1 MLARGQGDTRLREGT
16 GWQVD
21 TLTRNANERLGGPG
35 LEVQKCK
42 CGITPL
48 GEVGDGNH
56 VSRDWLALAG
66 WGTASRVGRSMFKS
80 ITQYFAGV
88 GRAVQ
93 VRSGQGGV
101 YADAGLASEQ
111 VKRLMQVLPA
121 ARANIVAATEA
132 ILEESA
138 LAEMKATPIAEL
150 KEYGASVGPL
160 QSAGL
165 RTVAD
170 LTRHSVHTLLRY
182 RGIGDV
188 TAKAA
193 MMAYAKF
200 QESARAH
207 VRLLPDP
214 DHPRPSDTRLL
225 VALVKY
231 QTLVRDVL
239 TRTDAAQV
247 RYLGTGDR
255 LRALRGKTHLRD
267 HLFSLSAQ
275 DELAL
280 QANQISADF
289 RWVNAEARN
298 LSDYADR
305 LTFDA
310 REVWKQYAGNS
321 ATFIALLESVLPARV
336 VAKGALAGP
345 DMRGGL
351 PAEIAD
357 KVESTAVDLR
367 LLTANL
373 RRYQQFGTQYIVCQK
388 RVLLGD
394 DMGLGK
400 TIQVLAA
407 MCHLAAQGKKHFF
420 VVAPNSVLINWERE
434 VKKHTKLNPIV
445 VHGFDRDD
453 ELGQWQREGGV
464 AITTYTTL
472 GRLVD
477 KVTTVDLLAVDEAH
491 AVKNPEA
498 QRTQSVVQLCQLTEH
513 VVFMSGTALENR
525 LSELQFL
532 VTTVQPKVDAKVTSL
547 LKQVRPAPAEVRTQL
562 APVYLRRTQAD
573 VLTELPD
580 LTETDEIIPLEPADL
595 EAYRVCPDNLMHK
608 RLAATIGAGGQ
619 QSAKFD
625 RLRELL
631 EGYKEDGRKVAV
643 FSFFRQVLDDVS
655 TVIGG
660 CPQIHGSI
668 SAEERQ
674 LVLDRFAAKEGFG
687 VLALQ
692 IEAGGVGINLQCAQ
706 VVILMEPQF
715 KPSTE
720 RQAIARVRRMGQTRK
735 VNAHR
740 LIAQGTVDEALVLLI
755 ERKKQVFEDYA
766 QHSAVKDASGM
777 AIDAGSAAMEELRRA
792 VGAANS
798 N

>member
-1 MLARGQGDTRLREGT
+1 
-16 GWQVD
+16 
-21 TLTRNANERLGGPG
+21 
-35 LEVQKCK
+35 
-42 CGITPL
+42 
-48 GEVGDGNH
+48 
-56 VSRDWLALAG
+56 
-66 WGTASRVGRSMFKS
+66 MFKRIS
-80 ITQYFAGV
+80 QYFSGV
-88 GRAVQ
+88 ARAMQ
-93 VRSGQGGV
+93 VRSGRGGV
-101 YADAGLASEQ
+101 HADAGFASEQ
-111 VKRLMQVLPA
+111 VKRLTQVLPK
-121 ARANIVAATEA
+121 ARAEIIAATEA
-132 ILEESA
+132 IIQEA
-138 LAEMKATPIAEL
+138 AMAEMKATPIAEL
-150 KEYGASVGPL
+150 KDYGASVGPL
-160 QSAGL
+160 QSVGF
-165 RTVAD
+165 RMVAD
-170 LTRHSVHTLLRY
+170 LSPHSVRTLLNY
-182 RGIGDV
+182 RGIGEV
-188 TAKAA
+188 TASAA
-193 MMAYAKF
+193 IAAYEKF
-200 QESARAH
+200 YESARAH

-214 DHPRPSDTRLL
+214 DNRRPSDGRLL
-225 VALVKY
+225 VALAKY
-231 QTLVRDVL
+231 ETLVREVS
-239 TRTDAAQV
+239 TRTEEAQI
-247 RYLGTGDR
+247 RYVETGEKLQA
-255 LRALRGKTHLRD
+255 LRAKTRVRD
-267 HLFSLSAQ
+267 HLFSLGSQA
-275 DELAL
+275 DLARSTSQL
-280 QANQISADF
+280 AAEF

-298 LSDYADR
+298 LSDYAER
-305 LTFDA
+305 LTIDFA
-310 REVWKQYAGNS
+310 ETWKRYAGNA

-357 KVESTAVDLR
+357 AVEATQVDLR

-407 MCHLAAQGKKHFF
+407 MCHLATQGKKHFF

-453 ELGQWQREGGV
+453 ELEQWQREGGV

-477 KVTTVDLLAVDEAH
+477 KIAAIDLLAVDEAH
-491 AVKNPEA
+491 SVKNPET
-498 QRTQSVVQLCQLTEH
+498 QRTQSVVRLCGQTEH

-532 VTTVQPKVDAKVTSL
+532 VTTVQPKVSAEVASL
-547 LKQVRPAPAEVRTQL
+547 LKQVRPVPAEVRTQL
-562 APVYLRRTQAD
+562 APVYLRRIQAD

-580 LTETDEIIPLEPADL
+580 LTETDEIIPLEPADV
-595 EAYRVCPDNLMHK
+595 EAYRMSQDNLMHK

-631 EGYKEDGRKVAV
+631 EGYKEDGRKIAV

-655 TVIGG
+655 TVVGG

-740 LIAQGTVDEALVLLI
+740 LIAKGTIDEALVLLI

-777 AIDAGSAAMEELRRA
+777 AIDAGSAAMEELRGIIA
-792 VGAANS
+792 KA
-798 N
+798 

>member
-1 MLARGQGDTRLREGT
+1 
-16 GWQVD
+16 
-21 TLTRNANERLGGPG
+21 
-35 LEVQKCK
+35 
-42 CGITPL
+42 
-48 GEVGDGNH
+48 
-56 VSRDWLALAG
+56 
-66 WGTASRVGRSMFKS
+66 MFKS
-80 ITQYFAGV
+80 ISQYFAGV
-88 GRAVQ
+88 GRAMQ
-93 VRSGQGGV
+93 VRSGRGGV
-101 YADAGLASEQ
+101 HADAGLASEQ
-111 VKRLMQVLPA
+111 LKRLTQVLPK
-121 ARANIVAATEA
+121 ARAEIIAAAEA
-132 ILEESA
+132 IIQEAA
-138 LAEMKATPIAEL
+138 LAEMRATPITEL
-150 KEYGASVGPL
+150 KDFGASVGPL
-160 QSAGL
+160 QSAGF

-170 LTRHSVHTLLRY
+170 LSGHSYRSLQNY
-182 RGIGDV
+182 RGVGEV
-188 TAKAA
+188 TALGAIEA
-193 MMAYAKF
+193 FAKF
-200 QESARAH
+200 QESARAN

-214 DHPRPSDTRLL
+214 DNRRPSDGRLL
-225 VALVKY
+225 VALAKY
-231 QTLVRDVL
+231 ETLVREVSA
-239 TRTDAAQV
+239 RTEEAQA
-247 RYLGTGDR
+247 RYVDTGER
-255 LRALRGKTHLRD
+255 LQALRAQTRLRD
-267 HLFSLSAQ
+267 HLFSLGAQ
-275 DELAL
+275 EELARQTAQL
-280 QANQISADF
+280 AGEF

-298 LSDYADR
+298 LSDYSER
-305 LTFDA
+305 LTLDFA
-310 REVWKQYAGNS
+310 EVWKRYAGNS
-321 ATFIALLESVLPARV
+321 ATFIALLESVLPAKV

-357 KVESTAVDLR
+357 AVEATQVDLR

-373 RRYQQFGTQYIVCQK
+373 RRYQQFGVQYIICQK

-407 MCHLAAQGKKHFF
+407 MCHLATQGKKHFF

-464 AITTYTTL
+464 AITTYKTL

-477 KVTTVDLLAVDEAH
+477 QIKAIDLVAVDEAH

-498 QRTQSVVQLCQLTEH
+498 QRTQSVVRLCGLTEN

-532 VTTVQPKVDAKVTSL
+532 VKTVQPKVDAELTAL
-547 LKQVRPAPAEVRTQL
+547 LRQVRPAPAEVRTKL

-580 LTETDEIIPLEPADL
+580 LTETDEVIPLEPEDVA
-595 EAYRVCPDNLMHK
+595 AYRASPDNLMHK
-608 RLAATIGAGGQ
+608 RLAATIGAGGR

-631 EGYKEDGRKVAV
+631 EGYEEDGRKVAV

-655 TVIGG
+655 ATVGG

-720 RQAIARVRRMGQTRK
+720 KQAIARVRRMGQTRK

-740 LIAQGTVDEALVLLI
+740 LIAKGTVDEALVLLI
-755 ERKKQVFEDYA
+755 EQKKQVFEDYA

-777 AIDAGSAAMEELRRA
+777 AIDAGSAAMEELRGIIA
-792 VGAANS
+792 KA
-798 N
+798 

>member
-1 MLARGQGDTRLREGT
+1 M
-16 GWQVD
+16 
-21 TLTRNANERLGGPG
+21 
-35 LEVQKCK
+35 
-42 CGITPL
+42 
-48 GEVGDGNH
+48 
-56 VSRDWLALAG
+56 
-66 WGTASRVGRSMFKS
+66 
-80 ITQYFAGV
+80 
-88 GRAVQ
+88 Q
-93 VRSGQGGV
+93 VRSGRGGV
-101 YADAGLASEQ
+101 HADAGFASEQ
-111 VKRLMQVLPA
+111 VKRLTQVLPK
-121 ARANIVAATEA
+121 ARAEIIAATEA
-132 ILEESA
+132 IIQEAA
-138 LAEMKATPIAEL
+138 LREMQETPIAEL
-150 KEYGASVGPL
+150 KDYGASVGPL
-160 QSAGL
+160 QSVGF
-165 RTVAD
+165 RMVAD
-170 LTRHSVHTLLRY
+170 LSPHSVRTLLNY

-188 TAKAA
+188 TASAA
-193 MMAYAKF
+193 IAAYEKF
-200 QESARAH
+200 YESARAH

-214 DHPRPSDTRLL
+214 DNRRPSDGRLL
-225 VALVKY
+225 VALAKY
-231 QTLVRDVL
+231 ETLVREVS
-239 TRTDAAQV
+239 TRTEEAQM
-247 RYLGTGDR
+247 RYVETGEKLQA
-255 LRALRGKTHLRD
+255 LRAKTRVRD
-267 HLFSLSAQ
+267 HLFSLGSQA
-275 DELAL
+275 DLAR
-280 QANQISADF
+280 ATNQLAAEF

-298 LSDYADR
+298 LSDYAER
-305 LTFDA
+305 LTIDFA
-310 REVWKQYAGNS
+310 ETWKRYAGNA

-357 KVESTAVDLR
+357 AVEATQVDLR

-407 MCHLAAQGKKHFF
+407 MCHLATQGKKHFF

-445 VHGFDRDD
+445 VHGGDRDD
-453 ELGQWQREGGV
+453 ELEQWQREGGV

-477 KVTTVDLLAVDEAH
+477 KITAIDLLAVDEAH
-491 AVKNPEA
+491 SVKNPET
-498 QRTQSVVQLCQLTEH
+498 QRTQSVVRLCGQTEH

-532 VTTVQPKVDAKVTSL
+532 VTTVQPKVSAEVASL
-547 LKQVRPAPAEVRTQL
+547 LKQVRPVPAEVRTQL
-562 APVYLRRTQAD
+562 APVYLRRIQAD

-580 LTETDEIIPLEPADL
+580 LTETDEIIPLEPADV
-595 EAYRVCPDNLMHK
+595 EAYRMSQDNLMHK

-631 EGYKEDGRKVAV
+631 EGYREDGRKIAV

-655 TVIGG
+655 TVVGG

-740 LIAQGTVDEALVLLI
+740 LIAKGTIDEALVLLI

-792 VGAANS
+792 VGAG
-798 N
+798 

>member
-1 MLARGQGDTRLREGT
+1 M
-16 GWQVD
+16 
-21 TLTRNANERLGGPG
+21 
-35 LEVQKCK
+35 
-42 CGITPL
+42 
-48 GEVGDGNH
+48 
-56 VSRDWLALAG
+56 
-66 WGTASRVGRSMFKS
+66 
-80 ITQYFAGV
+80 
-88 GRAVQ
+88 Q
-93 VRSGQGGV
+93 VRSGRGGV
-101 YADAGLASEQ
+101 HADAGFASEQ
-111 VKRLMQVLPA
+111 VKRLTQVLPK
-121 ARANIVAATEA
+121 ARAEIIAATEA
-132 ILEESA
+132 IILEAAMS
-138 LAEMKATPIAEL
+138 EMKATPIAEL
-150 KEYGASVGPL
+150 KDYGASVGPL
-160 QSAGL
+160 QSVGF
-165 RTVAD
+165 RMVAD
-170 LTRHSVHTLLRY
+170 LSPHSVRSLQNY

-188 TAKAA
+188 TASAA
-193 MMAYAKF
+193 IAAYEKF
-200 QESARAH
+200 YESARAH

-214 DHPRPSDTRLL
+214 DNRRPSDGRLL
-225 VALVKY
+225 VALAKY
-231 QTLVRDVL
+231 ETLVREVS
-239 TRTDAAQV
+239 TRTEEAQI
-247 RYLGTGDR
+247 RYVETGER
-255 LRALRGKTHLRD
+255 LQALRAKTRVRD
-267 HLFSLSAQ
+267 HLFSLGSQA
-275 DELAL
+275 DLAR
-280 QANQISADF
+280 ATNQLAAEF

-298 LSDYADR
+298 LSDYAER
-305 LTFDA
+305 LTIDFA
-310 REVWKQYAGNS
+310 ETWKRYAGNA

-357 KVESTAVDLR
+357 AVEATQVDLR
-367 LLTANL
+367 LLTATL

-407 MCHLAAQGKKHFF
+407 MCHLATQGKKHFF

-453 ELGQWQREGGV
+453 ELEQWQREGGV

-477 KVTTVDLLAVDEAH
+477 KITAIDLLAVDEAH
-491 AVKNPEA
+491 SVKNPET
-498 QRTQSVVQLCQLTEH
+498 QRTQSVVRLCGQTEH

-532 VTTVQPKVDAKVTSL
+532 VTTVQPKVSAEVASL
-547 LKQVRPAPAEVRTQL
+547 LKQVRPVPAEVRTQL
-562 APVYLRRTQAD
+562 APVYLRRIQAD

-580 LTETDEIIPLEPADL
+580 LTETDEIIPLEPADV
-595 EAYRVCPDNLMHK
+595 EAYRMSQDNLMHK

-631 EGYKEDGRKVAV
+631 EGYKEDGRKIAV

-655 TVIGG
+655 AVVGG

-740 LIAQGTVDEALVLLI
+740 LIAKGTIDEALVLLI

-792 VGAANS
+792 VGADS
-798 N
+798 

>member
-1 MLARGQGDTRLREGT
+1 
-16 GWQVD
+16 
-21 TLTRNANERLGGPG
+21 
-35 LEVQKCK
+35 
-42 CGITPL
+42 
-48 GEVGDGNH
+48 
-56 VSRDWLALAG
+56 
-66 WGTASRVGRSMFKS
+66 MFKS
-80 ITQYFAGV
+80 IAQYFEGV
-88 GRAVQ
+88 GRAMQ
-93 VRSGQGGV
+93 VRSGRGGV
-101 YADAGLASEQ
+101 HLDAGFASDQ
-111 VKRLMQVLPA
+111 VKRLAQVLPA

-132 ILEESA
+132 ILQEAA
-138 LAEMKATPIAEL
+138 LAEMKATPIADL
-150 KEYGASVGPL
+150 KDWGASVGPL
-160 QSAGL
+160 QSAGF

-170 LTRHSVHTLLRY
+170 LSGHSVASLRNY

-188 TAKAA
+188 TAEAA
-193 MMAYAKF
+193 IAAFRKF
-200 QESARAH
+200 EESARAH

-214 DHPRPSDTRLL
+214 DHPRLSDARLL
-225 VALVKY
+225 VALAKY
-231 QTLVRDVL
+231 QTLVREVS
-239 TRTDAAQV
+239 TRAEEAQI
-247 RYLGTGDR
+247 RYVDMGERLQA
-255 LRALRGKTHLRD
+255 LRAKTRVRD
-267 HLFSLSAQ
+267 HLLSLSAQ
-275 DELAL
+275 EELARSTSKL
-280 QANQISADF
+280 SAEF

-298 LSDYADR
+298 LSDYSDR
-305 LTFDA
+305 LSFDA
-310 REVWKQYAGNS
+310 KEIWKQYADNS
-321 ATFIALLESVLPARV
+321 ATFIALLESVLPPKV
-336 VAKGALAGP
+336 VAQGALAGP

-357 KVESTAVDLR
+357 KVEATVVDLR

-373 RRYQQFGTQYIVCQK
+373 RRYQQFGVQYVVCQK

-400 TIQVLAA
+400 TIQVLAS

-434 VKKHTKLNPIV
+434 VKKHTKLVPII
-445 VHGFDRDD
+445 VHGDDRDD
-453 ELGQWQREGGV
+453 ELAQWQREGGV

-472 GRLVD
+472 GKLVD
-477 KVTTVDLLAVDEAH
+477 DIKSVDLLAVDEAH
-491 AVKNPEA
+491 AVKNPDA
-498 QRTQSVVQLCQLTEH
+498 QRTQSVVRLTQLTEN

-532 VTTVQPKVDAKVTSL
+532 VTTVQPKVNAEMSSL

-580 LTETDEIIPLEPADL
+580 LTETDEVIPLEPDDL
-595 EAYRVCPDNLMHK
+595 KAYRMSPDNLMHK
-608 RLAATIGAGGQ
+608 RLAATLGAGGQ

-631 EGYKEDGRKVAV
+631 EGYREDGRKVAV

-655 TVIGG
+655 TMVGG
-660 CPQIHGSI
+660 CAQIHGSI

-720 RQAIARVRRMGQTRK
+720 KQAIARVRRMGQTRK

-740 LIAQGTVDEALVLLI
+740 LIAKGTVDEALVLLI
-755 ERKKQVFEDYA
+755 EQKKKVFEDYA

-792 VGAANS
+792 VGAS
-798 N
+798 S

>member
-1 MLARGQGDTRLREGT
+1 M
-16 GWQVD
+16 
-21 TLTRNANERLGGPG
+21 
-35 LEVQKCK
+35 
-42 CGITPL
+42 
-48 GEVGDGNH
+48 
-56 VSRDWLALAG
+56 
-66 WGTASRVGRSMFKS
+66 
-80 ITQYFAGV
+80 
-88 GRAVQ
+88 Q
-93 VRSGQGGV
+93 VRSGRGGV
-101 YADAGLASEQ
+101 HADAGFASEQ
-111 VKRLMQVLPA
+111 VKRLTQVLPK
-121 ARANIVAATEA
+121 ARAEIIAATEA
-132 ILEESA
+132 IIQEA
-138 LAEMKATPIAEL
+138 AMAEMKATPIAEL
-150 KEYGASVGPL
+150 KDYGASVGPL
-160 QSAGL
+160 QSVGF
-165 RTVAD
+165 RMVAD
-170 LTRHSVHTLLRY
+170 LSPHSVRTLLNY
-182 RGIGDV
+182 RGIGEV
-188 TAKAA
+188 TASAA
-193 MMAYAKF
+193 IAAYEKF
-200 QESARAH
+200 YESARAH

-214 DHPRPSDTRLL
+214 DNRRPSDGRLL
-225 VALVKY
+225 VALAKY
-231 QTLVRDVL
+231 ETLVREVS
-239 TRTDAAQV
+239 TRTEEAQI
-247 RYLGTGDR
+247 RYVETGEKLQA
-255 LRALRGKTHLRD
+255 LRAKTRVRD
-267 HLFSLSAQ
+267 HLFSLGSQA
-275 DELAL
+275 DLARSTSQL
-280 QANQISADF
+280 AAEF

-298 LSDYADR
+298 LSDYAER
-305 LTFDA
+305 LTIDFA
-310 REVWKQYAGNS
+310 ETWKRYEGNA

-357 KVESTAVDLR
+357 AVESTQVDLR

-407 MCHLAAQGKKHFF
+407 MCHLATQGKKHFF

-453 ELGQWQREGGV
+453 ELEQWQREGGV

-477 KVTTVDLLAVDEAH
+477 KITAIDLLAVDEAH
-491 AVKNPEA
+491 SVKNPET
-498 QRTQSVVQLCQLTEH
+498 QRTQSVVRLCGQTEH

-532 VTTVQPKVDAKVTSL
+532 VTTVQPKVSPEVASL
-547 LKQVRPAPAEVRTQL
+547 LKQVRPVPAEVRTQL
-562 APVYLRRTQAD
+562 APVYLRRIQAD

-580 LTETDEIIPLEPADL
+580 LTETDEIIPLEPADV
-595 EAYRVCPDNLMHK
+595 EAYRMSQDNLMHK

-631 EGYKEDGRKVAV
+631 EGYKEDGRKIAV

-655 TVIGG
+655 MMVGG

-740 LIAQGTVDEALVLLI
+740 LIAKGTIDEALVLLI

-777 AIDAGSAAMEELRRA
+777 AIDAGSAAMEELRGIIA
-792 VGAANS
+792 KA
-798 N
+798 

>member
-1 MLARGQGDTRLREGT
+1 
-16 GWQVD
+16 
-21 TLTRNANERLGGPG
+21 
-35 LEVQKCK
+35 
-42 CGITPL
+42 
-48 GEVGDGNH
+48 
-56 VSRDWLALAG
+56 
-66 WGTASRVGRSMFKS
+66 MFKS
-80 ITQYFAGV
+80 ISQYFTGV
-88 GRAVQ
+88 GRAMQ
-93 VRSGQGGV
+93 VRSGRGGV
-101 YADAGLASEQ
+101 HADAGLASEQ
-111 VKRLMQVLPA
+111 LKRLTQVLPK
-121 ARANIVAATEA
+121 ARAEIIAATEA
-132 ILEESA
+132 IIQEA
-138 LAEMKATPIAEL
+138 VMAEIKATPIEEL
-150 KEYGASVGPL
+150 KEFGASVGPL
-160 QSAGL
+160 QSAGI

-170 LTRHSVHTLLRY
+170 LSGRSFGSLLNY
-182 RGIGDV
+182 RGVGDV
-188 TAKAA
+188 TAEAA
-193 MMAYAKF
+193 IRAFGLF

-214 DHPRPSDTRLL
+214 DNRRPSDGRLL
-225 VALVKY
+225 VALAKY
-231 QTLVRDVL
+231 ETLVREIS
-239 TRTDAAQV
+239 TRTEEAQV
-247 RYLGTGDR
+247 RYLDTGDQLQA
-255 LRALRGKTHLRD
+255 LRAKTRVRD
-267 HLFSLSAQ
+267 HLFSLGSQA
-275 DELAL
+275 DLARSTSHL
-280 QANQISADF
+280 AAEF
-289 RWVNAEARN
+289 RWVNTEARN
-298 LSDYADR
+298 LSDYAER
-305 LTFDA
+305 LTMDLA
-310 REVWKQYAGNS
+310 ETWKRYAGNA
-321 ATFIALLESVLPARV
+321 ATFIALLESVLPPKV
-336 VAKGALAGP
+336 LAKGALAGP

-357 KVESTAVDLR
+357 AVEATQVDLS
-367 LLTANL
+367 LMTANL
-373 RRYQQFGTQYIVCQK
+373 RRYQQFGTQYIICQK

-407 MCHLAAQGKKHFF
+407 MCHLAAKGKRHFF

-445 VHGFDRDD
+445 VHGGDRDD
-453 ELGQWQREGGV
+453 ELEQWQREGGV

-477 KVTTVDLLAVDEAH
+477 MITAIDLLAVDEAH
-491 AVKNPEA
+491 SVKNPEA
-498 QRTQSVVQLCQLTEH
+498 QRTQSVVRLSGLTEFL
-513 VVFMSGTALENR
+513 VFMSGTALENR

-532 VTTVQPKVDAKVTSL
+532 IKTVQPKVSAEVASL

-580 LTETDEIIPLEPADL
+580 LTETDEVIPLEPADI
-595 EAYRVCPDNLMHK
+595 EAYRICPDNLMNK
-608 RLAATIGAGGQ
+608 RLAATIGGGGQ

-631 EGYKEDGRKVAV
+631 EGYKEDGRKIAV

-655 TVIGG
+655 TVVGG

-740 LIAQGTVDEALVLLI
+740 LIAKGTVDEALVLLI
-755 ERKKQVFEDYA
+755 DRKKQVFEDYA

-777 AIDAGSAAMEELRRA
+777 AIDAGSVAMEELRGIIA
-792 VGAANS
+792 KA
-798 N
+798 

>member
-1 MLARGQGDTRLREGT
+1 
-16 GWQVD
+16 
-21 TLTRNANERLGGPG
+21 
-35 LEVQKCK
+35 
-42 CGITPL
+42 
-48 GEVGDGNH
+48 
-56 VSRDWLALAG
+56 
-66 WGTASRVGRSMFKS
+66 MFKS
-80 ITQYFAGV
+80 ISQYFAGV
-88 GRAVQ
+88 GRAMQ
-93 VRSGQGGV
+93 VRSGRGGV
-101 YADAGLASEQ
+101 HADAGFASEQ
-111 VKRLMQVLPA
+111 VKRLTQVLPK
-121 ARANIVAATEA
+121 ARAEIIAATEA
-132 ILEESA
+132 VIQEAA

-150 KEYGASVGPL
+150 KDFGASVGPL
-160 QSAGL
+160 QSAGF

-170 LTRHSVHTLLRY
+170 LSGHSYRSLLNY
-182 RGIGDV
+182 RGVGEV
-188 TAKAA
+188 TAEAA
-193 MMAYAKF
+193 VTAFVKF
-200 QESARAH
+200 QEAARAN

-214 DHPRPSDTRLL
+214 DNRRPSDGRLL
-225 VALVKY
+225 VALAKY
-231 QTLVRDVL
+231 ETLVREVS
-239 TRTDAAQV
+239 TRTEEAQA
-247 RYLGTGDR
+247 RYVDSGERLQALRAKTR
-255 LRALRGKTHLRD
+255 LRD
-267 HLFSLSAQ
+267 SLLSLKAQ
-275 DELAL
+275 DELARSTAQL
-280 QANQISADF
+280 AAEF

-298 LSDYADR
+298 LSDYAER
-305 LTFDA
+305 LTMDFA
-310 REVWKQYAGNS
+310 EVWKRYAANS
-321 ATFIALLESVLPARV
+321 ATFIALLESVLPAKV

-357 KVESTAVDLR
+357 AVEATQVDLR

-373 RRYQQFGTQYIVCQK
+373 RRYQQFGVQYIICQK

-445 VHGFDRDD
+445 VHGGDRDD
-453 ELGQWQREGGV
+453 ELEQWQREGGV

-477 KVTTVDLLAVDEAH
+477 KITAIDLLAVDEAH
-491 AVKNPEA
+491 SVKNPEA
-498 QRTQSVVQLCQLTEH
+498 QRTQSVVRLCGQTEH

-532 VTTVQPKVDAKVTSL
+532 VKTVQPKVDAEVASL
-547 LKQVRPAPAEVRTQL
+547 LKQVRPAPAEVRMKL

-580 LTETDEIIPLEPADL
+580 LTETDEVIPLEPADVA
-595 EAYRVCPDNLMHK
+595 AYRVSPDNLMHK

-655 TVIGG
+655 ATVGG

-720 RQAIARVRRMGQTRK
+720 KQAIARVRRMGQTRK

-740 LIAQGTVDEALVLLI
+740 LIAKGTVDEALVLLI

-766 QHSAVKDASGM
+766 QHSSVKDASGM
-777 AIDAGSAAMEELRRA
+777 AIDAGSAAMEELRGIVA
-792 VGAANS
+792 KG
-798 N
+798 

>member
-1 MLARGQGDTRLREGT
+1 M
-16 GWQVD
+16 
-21 TLTRNANERLGGPG
+21 
-35 LEVQKCK
+35 
-42 CGITPL
+42 
-48 GEVGDGNH
+48 
-56 VSRDWLALAG
+56 
-66 WGTASRVGRSMFKS
+66 
-80 ITQYFAGV
+80 
-88 GRAVQ
+88 Q
-93 VRSGQGGV
+93 VRSGRGGV
-101 YADAGLASEQ
+101 HADAGFASEQ
-111 VKRLMQVLPA
+111 VKRLTQVLPK
-121 ARANIVAATEA
+121 ARAEIIAATEA
-132 ILEESA
+132 IIQEAA
-138 LAEMKATPIAEL
+138 LREMQETPIAEL
-150 KEYGASVGPL
+150 KDYGASVGPL
-160 QSAGL
+160 QSVGF
-165 RTVAD
+165 RMVAD
-170 LTRHSVHTLLRY
+170 LSPHSVRTLLNY

-188 TAKAA
+188 TASAA
-193 MMAYAKF
+193 ISAYEKF
-200 QESARAH
+200 YESARAH

-214 DHPRPSDTRLL
+214 DNRRPSDGRLL
-225 VALVKY
+225 VALAKY
-231 QTLVRDVL
+231 ETLVREVS
-239 TRTDAAQV
+239 TRTEEAQI
-247 RYLGTGDR
+247 RYVETGEKLQA
-255 LRALRGKTHLRD
+255 LRAKTRVRD
-267 HLFSLSAQ
+267 HLFSLGSQA
-275 DELAL
+275 DLARATGQL
-280 QANQISADF
+280 AAEF

-298 LSDYADR
+298 LSDYAER
-305 LTFDA
+305 LTIDFA
-310 REVWKQYAGNS
+310 ETWKRYAGNA

-357 KVESTAVDLR
+357 AVEATQVDLR
-367 LLTANL
+367 LLTATL

-407 MCHLAAQGKKHFF
+407 MCHLATQGKKHFF

-453 ELGQWQREGGV
+453 ELEQWQREGGV

-477 KVTTVDLLAVDEAH
+477 KITAIDLLAVDEAH
-491 AVKNPEA
+491 SVKNPET
-498 QRTQSVVQLCQLTEH
+498 QRTQSVVRLCSLTEH

-532 VTTVQPKVDAKVTSL
+532 VTTVQPKVSPEVASL
-547 LKQVRPAPAEVRTQL
+547 LKQVRPVPAEVRTQL
-562 APVYLRRTQAD
+562 APVYLRRIQAD

-580 LTETDEIIPLEPADL
+580 LTETDEIIPLEPADV
-595 EAYRVCPDNLMHK
+595 EAYRMSQDNLMHK

-631 EGYKEDGRKVAV
+631 EGYQEDGRKVAV

-655 TVIGG
+655 TVVGG

-740 LIAQGTVDEALVLLI
+740 LIAKGTIDEALVLLI

-777 AIDAGSAAMEELRRA
+777 AIDAGSAAMEELRGIIA
-792 VGAANS
+792 KA
-798 N
+798 

>member
-1 MLARGQGDTRLREGT
+1 
-16 GWQVD
+16 
-21 TLTRNANERLGGPG
+21 
-35 LEVQKCK
+35 
-42 CGITPL
+42 
-48 GEVGDGNH
+48 
-56 VSRDWLALAG
+56 
-66 WGTASRVGRSMFKS
+66 MFKS
-80 ITQYFAGV
+80 ISQYFSGV
-88 GRAVQ
+88 GRAMQ
-93 VRSGQGGV
+93 VRSGRGGV

-111 VKRLMQVLPA
+111 MKRLTQVLPK
-121 ARANIVAATEA
+121 ARTEIIAATEA
-132 ILEESA
+132 IIQEVVM
-138 LAEMKATPIAEL
+138 AEMKATPIAEL
-150 KEYGASVGPL
+150 KDFGASVGPL
-160 QSAGL
+160 QSAGF

-170 LTRHSVHTLLRY
+170 LSGRSFGSLLNY
-182 RGIGDV
+182 RGVGDV
-188 TAKAA
+188 TAEAA
-193 MMAYAKF
+193 IRAFGLF

-214 DHPRPSDTRLL
+214 DNRRPSDGRLL
-225 VALVKY
+225 VALAKY
-231 QTLVRDVL
+231 ETLVREIS
-239 TRTDAAQV
+239 TRTDEAQV
-247 RYLGTGDR
+247 RYLDTGER
-255 LRALRGKTHLRD
+255 LQALRAKTRVRD
-267 HLFSLSAQ
+267 HLFSLGS
-275 DELAL
+275 
-280 QANQISADF
+280 QANLARATDQLAVEF

-298 LSDYADR
+298 LSDYAER
-305 LTFDA
+305 LTMDLG
-310 REVWKQYAGNS
+310 ETWKRYAGNA

-357 KVESTAVDLR
+357 AVEATQVDLR

-373 RRYQQFGTQYIVCQK
+373 RRYQQFGVQYIICQK

-434 VKKHTKLNPIV
+434 VKMHTKLNPII
-445 VHGFDRDD
+445 VHGGDRDD
-453 ELGQWQREGGV
+453 ELEQWQREGGV

-472 GRLVD
+472 SRLVD
-477 KVTTVDLLAVDEAH
+477 KITAFDLLAVDEAH
-491 AVKNPEA
+491 SVKNPEA
-498 QRTQSVVQLCQLTEH
+498 QRTQSVVRLSGLTEFL
-513 VVFMSGTALENR
+513 VFMSGTALENR

-532 VTTVQPKVDAKVTSL
+532 IKTVQPKVDAEVASL
-547 LKQVRPAPAEVRTQL
+547 LKQVRPAPAEVRMKL

-580 LTETDEIIPLEPADL
+580 LTETDEIIPLEPADV
-595 EAYRVCPDNLMHK
+595 EAYRMCQDNLMHK

-631 EGYKEDGRKVAV
+631 EGYKEDGRKIAV

-655 TVIGG
+655 AVVGG

-674 LVLDRFAAKEGFG
+674 LVLDRFAAMEGFG

-740 LIAQGTVDEALVLLI
+740 LIAKGTVDEALVLLI

-766 QHSAVKDASGM
+766 QHSSVKDASGM
-777 AIDAGSAAMEELRRA
+777 AIDAGSAAMEELRGIIA
-792 VGAANS
+792 KA
-798 N
+798 

>member
-1 MLARGQGDTRLREGT
+1 
-16 GWQVD
+16 
-21 TLTRNANERLGGPG
+21 
-35 LEVQKCK
+35 
-42 CGITPL
+42 
-48 GEVGDGNH
+48 
-56 VSRDWLALAG
+56 
-66 WGTASRVGRSMFKS
+66 MFKS
-80 ITQYFAGV
+80 ISQYIAGV
-88 GRAVQ
+88 GRAMQ
-93 VRSGQGGV
+93 VRSGRGGV
-101 YADAGLASEQ
+101 YADAGSASEQ
-111 VKRLMQVLPA
+111 LKRLTQVLPK
-121 ARANIVAATEA
+121 ARAEIIAATEA
-132 ILEESA
+132 IIQEA
-138 LAEMKATPIAEL
+138 VMAEMKATPIAEL
-150 KEYGASVGPL
+150 KDYGASVGPL
-160 QSAGL
+160 QSVGF
-165 RTVAD
+165 RMVAD
-170 LTRHSVHTLLRY
+170 LSPHSVRTLLNY

-188 TAKAA
+188 TASAA
-193 MMAYAKF
+193 IAAYEKF
-200 QESARAH
+200 YESARAH

-214 DHPRPSDTRLL
+214 DNRRPSDGRLL
-225 VALVKY
+225 VALAKY
-231 QTLVRDVL
+231 ETLVREIS
-239 TRTDAAQV
+239 TRTEEAQV
-247 RYLGTGDR
+247 RYLNTGEQLQA
-255 LRALRGKTHLRD
+255 LRAKTRVRD
-267 HLFSLSAQ
+267 HLFSLGSQADLARATAQ
-275 DELAL
+275 LAVE
-280 QANQISADF
+280 F
-289 RWVNAEARN
+289 RWVSTEARN
-298 LSDYADR
+298 LSDYAER
-305 LTFDA
+305 LTMDLG
-310 REVWKQYAGNS
+310 ETWKRYAGNA

-357 KVESTAVDLR
+357 AVEATQVYLR

-445 VHGFDRDD
+445 VHGGDRDD
-453 ELGQWQREGGV
+453 ELEQWQREGGV

-472 GRLVD
+472 SRLVD
-477 KVTTVDLLAVDEAH
+477 KISAFDLLAVDEAH
-491 AVKNPEA
+491 SVKNPET
-498 QRTQSVVQLCQLTEH
+498 QRTQSVVRLCQQTEH

-532 VTTVQPKVDAKVTSL
+532 VTTVQPKVDAEVASL
-547 LKQVRPAPAEVRTQL
+547 LIQVRPAPAEVRMKL

-580 LTETDEIIPLEPADL
+580 LTETDEIIPLESADI
-595 EAYRVCPDNLMHK
+595 EAYRMSPDNLMHK

-631 EGYKEDGRKVAV
+631 EGYKEDGRKIAV

-655 TVIGG
+655 TVVGG

-740 LIAQGTVDEALVLLI
+740 LIAKGTVDEALVLLI

-766 QHSAVKDASGM
+766 QHSSVKDASGM
-777 AIDAGSAAMEELRRA
+777 AIDAGGAAMEELRRA
-792 VGAANS
+792 VGAGS
-798 N
+798 

>member
-1 MLARGQGDTRLREGT
+1 M
-16 GWQVD
+16 
-21 TLTRNANERLGGPG
+21 
-35 LEVQKCK
+35 
-42 CGITPL
+42 
-48 GEVGDGNH
+48 
-56 VSRDWLALAG
+56 
-66 WGTASRVGRSMFKS
+66 
-80 ITQYFAGV
+80 
-88 GRAVQ
+88 Q
-93 VRSGQGGV
+93 VRSGRGGV
-101 YADAGLASEQ
+101 HADAGFASEQ
-111 VKRLMQVLPA
+111 VKRLTQVLPK
-121 ARANIVAATEA
+121 ARAEIIAATEA
-132 ILEESA
+132 IIQEA
-138 LAEMKATPIAEL
+138 AMAELKATPIAEL
-150 KEYGASVGPL
+150 KDYGASVGPL
-160 QSAGL
+160 QSVGF
-165 RTVAD
+165 RMVAD
-170 LTRHSVHTLLRY
+170 LSPHSVRTLQNY

-188 TAKAA
+188 TASAA
-193 MMAYAKF
+193 IAAYEKF
-200 QESARAH
+200 YESARAH

-214 DHPRPSDTRLL
+214 DNRRPSDGRLL
-225 VALVKY
+225 VALAKY
-231 QTLVRDVL
+231 ETLVREVS
-239 TRTDAAQV
+239 TRTEEAQI
-247 RYLGTGDR
+247 RYVETGER
-255 LRALRGKTHLRD
+255 LQALRAKTRVRD
-267 HLFSLSAQ
+267 HLFSLGSQA
-275 DELAL
+275 DLARATSQL
-280 QANQISADF
+280 AAEF

-298 LSDYADR
+298 LSDYAER
-305 LTFDA
+305 LTIDFA
-310 REVWKQYAGNS
+310 ETWKRYAGNA

-357 KVESTAVDLR
+357 AVEATQVDLR

-407 MCHLAAQGKKHFF
+407 MCHLATQGKKHFF

-445 VHGFDRDD
+445 VHGGDRDD
-453 ELGQWQREGGV
+453 ELEQWQREGGV

-477 KVTTVDLLAVDEAH
+477 KITAIDLLAVDEAH
-491 AVKNPEA
+491 SVKNPET
-498 QRTQSVVQLCQLTEH
+498 QRTQSVVRLCGQTEH

-532 VTTVQPKVDAKVTSL
+532 VTTVQPKVSPEVASL
-547 LKQVRPAPAEVRTQL
+547 LKQVRPVPTEVRTQL
-562 APVYLRRTQAD
+562 APVYLRRIQAD

-580 LTETDEIIPLEPADL
+580 LTETDEIIPLEPADVD
-595 EAYRVCPDNLMHK
+595 AYRMSPDNLMHK
-608 RLAATIGAGGQ
+608 RLAATIGAGGR

-631 EGYKEDGRKVAV
+631 EGYQEDGRKVAV

-655 TVIGG
+655 AVVGG

-740 LIAQGTVDEALVLLI
+740 LIAKGTIDEALVLLI

-777 AIDAGSAAMEELRRA
+777 AIDAGSAAMEELRGIIA
-792 VGAANS
+792 KA
-798 N
+798 

>member
-1 MLARGQGDTRLREGT
+1 M
-16 GWQVD
+16 
-21 TLTRNANERLGGPG
+21 
-35 LEVQKCK
+35 
-42 CGITPL
+42 
-48 GEVGDGNH
+48 
-56 VSRDWLALAG
+56 
-66 WGTASRVGRSMFKS
+66 
-80 ITQYFAGV
+80 
-88 GRAVQ
+88 Q
-93 VRSGQGGV
+93 VRSGRGGV

-111 VKRLMQVLPA
+111 LKRLMQVLPK
-121 ARANIVAATEA
+121 ARAEIIAATEA
-132 ILEESA
+132 IIQEA
-138 LAEMKATPIAEL
+138 VIAEMKATPIAEL
-150 KEYGASVGPL
+150 KDFGAAVGPL
-160 QSAGL
+160 QSAGF
-165 RTVAD
+165 RMVAD
-170 LTRHSVHTLLRY
+170 LSKHSVRTLLNY
-182 RGIGDV
+182 RGIGEV
-188 TAKAA
+188 TASAA
-193 MMAYAKF
+193 ITAYEKF

-214 DHPRPSDTRLL
+214 DNRRPSDGRLL
-225 VALVKY
+225 VALAKY
-231 QTLVRDVL
+231 ETLVREIS
-239 TRTDAAQV
+239 TRTGEAQV
-247 RYLGTGDR
+247 RFLDTGER
-255 LRALRGKTHLRD
+255 LQALRAKTRLRD
-267 HLFSLSAQ
+267 HLFSVGSQENLARSASQ
-275 DELAL
+275 LA
-280 QANQISADF
+280 AEF
-289 RWVNAEARN
+289 RWVTAEARG
-298 LSDYADR
+298 LADYADR
-305 LTFDA
+305 LTMDLA
-310 REVWKQYAGNS
+310 ETWKRYAGNA

-357 KVESTAVDLR
+357 AVEATQVDLR

-400 TIQVLAA
+400 TVQVLAA
-407 MCHLAAQGKKHFF
+407 MCHLATQGKKHFF

-445 VHGFDRDD
+445 VHGNDRDD
-453 ELGQWQREGGV
+453 ELEQWQREGGV

-477 KVTTVDLLAVDEAH
+477 KIAAIDLLAVDEAH
-491 AVKNPEA
+491 SVKNPDA
-498 QRTQSVVQLCQLTEH
+498 QRTQSVVRLCGLTEY
-513 VVFMSGTALENR
+513 VAFMSGTALENR

-532 VTTVQPKVDAKVTSL
+532 VTTVQPQVDAAVASL
-547 LKQVRPAPAEVRTQL
+547 LKQVRPAPAELRTKL

-580 LTETDEIIPLEPADL
+580 LTETDEIIPLEPADV
-595 EAYRVCPDNLMHK
+595 EAYRVSQDNLMHK

-619 QSAKFD
+619 QSAKYD

-631 EGYKEDGRKVAV
+631 EGYQEDGRKIAV

-655 TVIGG
+655 TVAGG

-740 LIAQGTVDEALVLLI
+740 LIAKGTVDEALVLLV
-755 ERKKQVFEDYA
+755 EQKKQVFEDYA
-766 QHSAVKDASGM
+766 QHSSVKDASGM
-777 AIDAGSAAMEELRRA
+777 AIDAGGAAMEELRRA
-792 VGAANS
+792 VGAGS
-798 N
+798 

>member
-1 MLARGQGDTRLREGT
+1 MF
-16 GWQVD
+16 
-21 TLTRNANERLGGPG
+21 
-35 LEVQKCK
+35 
-42 CGITPL
+42 
-48 GEVGDGNH
+48 
-56 VSRDWLALAG
+56 
-66 WGTASRVGRSMFKS
+66 RSIS
-80 ITQYFAGV
+80 HYFAGV
-88 GRAVQ
+88 GRAMQ
-93 VRSGQGGV
+93 VRSGRGGV
-101 YADAGLASEQ
+101 HADAGFASEQ
-111 VKRLMQVLPA
+111 VKRLIQVLPK
-121 ARANIVAATEA
+121 ARAEIIAATEA
-132 ILEESA
+132 VIQEAA

-150 KEYGASVGPL
+150 KDFGASVGPL
-160 QSAGL
+160 QSAGF

-170 LTRHSVHTLLRY
+170 LSGHSYRSLLNY
-182 RGIGDV
+182 RGVGEV
-188 TAKAA
+188 TAEAA
-193 MMAYAKF
+193 ITAFVKF
-200 QESARAH
+200 QEAAH
-207 VRLLPDP
+207 SNVRLLPDP
-214 DHPRPSDTRLL
+214 DNRRPSDGRLL
-225 VALVKY
+225 VALAKY
-231 QTLVRDVL
+231 ETLVREVS
-239 TRTDAAQV
+239 TRTEEAQA
-247 RYLGTGDR
+247 RYVDSGERLQALRAKTR
-255 LRALRGKTHLRD
+255 LRD
-267 HLFSLSAQ
+267 SLLSLKAQ
-275 DELAL
+275 EELSRSTSQLA
-280 QANQISADF
+280 AEF

-298 LSDYADR
+298 LSDYSER
-305 LTFDA
+305 LTLDFA
-310 REVWKQYAGNS
+310 EVWKRYAGNS
-321 ATFIALLESVLPARV
+321 ATFIALLESVLPAKV

-357 KVESTAVDLR
+357 AVEATQVDLR

-373 RRYQQFGTQYIVCQK
+373 RRYQQFGVQYIVCQK

-400 TIQVLAA
+400 TIQVLAS
-407 MCHLAAQGKKHFF
+407 MCHLAAQGKQHFF

-453 ELGQWQREGGV
+453 ELDQWQREGGV

-477 KVTTVDLLAVDEAH
+477 RITSVDLLAVDEAH
-491 AVKNPEA
+491 SVKNPDA
-498 QRTQSVVQLCQLTEH
+498 QRTQSVVRLCGLTEH

-532 VTTVQPKVDAKVTSL
+532 VKSVQPKVDAEVAAL
-547 LKQVRPAPAEVRTQL
+547 LNQVRPAPAEVRTKL

-580 LTETDEIIPLEPADL
+580 LTETDEVIPLEPEDVA
-595 EAYRVCPDNLMHK
+595 AYRASPDNLMHK
-608 RLAATIGAGGQ
+608 RLAATIGAGGR

-631 EGYKEDGRKVAV
+631 EGYEEDGRKVAV

-655 TVIGG
+655 ATVGG
-660 CPQIHGSI
+660 CPQIHGAI

-674 LVLDRFAAKEGFG
+674 LVLDRFAGKEGFG

-720 RQAIARVRRMGQTRK
+720 KQAIARVRRMGQTCK

-740 LIAQGTVDEALVLLI
+740 LIAKGTVDEALVLLI
-755 ERKKQVFEDYA
+755 EQKKQVFEDYA
-766 QHSAVKDASGM
+766 QHSSVKDASGM
-777 AIDAGSAAMEELRRA
+777 AIDAGSAAMEELRGIVA
-792 VGAANS
+792 KG
-798 N
+798 

>member
-1 MLARGQGDTRLREGT
+1 
-16 GWQVD
+16 
-21 TLTRNANERLGGPG
+21 
-35 LEVQKCK
+35 
-42 CGITPL
+42 
-48 GEVGDGNH
+48 
-56 VSRDWLALAG
+56 
-66 WGTASRVGRSMFKS
+66 MFKA
-80 ITQYFAGV
+80 IAQYFAGV
-88 GRAVQ
+88 GRAVK
-93 VRSGQGGV
+93 VRSGQGGA
-101 YADAGLASEQ
+101 YADAVLASEQ
-111 VKRLMQVLPA
+111 VKRLTQVLPT
-121 ARANIVAATEA
+121 ARANILAATEA
-132 ILEESA
+132 ILQESA
-138 LAEMKATPIAEL
+138 LVEMKATPIGEL
-150 KEYGASVGPL
+150 KDYGATVGPL
-160 QSAGL
+160 QSAGF

-170 LTRHSVHTLLRY
+170 LTGHSVHSLLKY

-188 TAKAA
+188 TATSA
-193 MMAYAKF
+193 MTAYAKF
-200 QESARAH
+200 QDSARSH

-214 DHPRPSDTRLL
+214 DHPRPSDARLL
-225 VALVKY
+225 VALVRY
-231 QTLVRDVL
+231 QALVPDFA
-239 TRTDAAQV
+239 TRTDAARV
-247 RYLGTGDR
+247 RYLETSGR
-255 LRALRGKTHLRD
+255 LQALRTKTRLRD

-280 QANQISADF
+280 QANRLSAEF
-289 RWVNAEARN
+289 RWVSSEARN

-305 LTFDA
+305 LSFDA
-310 REVWKQYAGNS
+310 KEVWKQYAGNS
-321 ATFIALLESVLPARV
+321 APFIALLESILPPKV
-336 VAKGALAGP
+336 VAQGALAGP

-357 KVESTAVDLR
+357 KVEATSVDLR

-373 RRYQQFGTQYIVCQK
+373 RRYQQFGAQYIVCQK

-400 TIQVLAA
+400 TIQVLAS
-407 MCHLAAQGKKHFF
+407 MCHLAAKGKKHFL

-453 ELGQWQREGGV
+453 ELEQWKREGGV
-464 AITTYTTL
+464 AITTFTTL

-477 KVTTVDLLAVDEAH
+477 KIAAIDLLAVDEAH
-491 AVKNPEA
+491 SVKNPET
-498 QRTQSVVQLCQLTEH
+498 QRTQSVVRLCRLTET

-532 VTTVQPKVDAKVTSL
+532 VTTVQPKVDAAVASL

-580 LTETDEIIPLEPADL
+580 LTETDEVIPLEPADL
-595 EAYRVCPDNLMHK
+595 EAYRMCQDNLMHK
-608 RLAATIGAGGQ
+608 RLAATLGAGGQ

-631 EGYKEDGRKVAV
+631 EGYQADGRKVAV
-643 FSFFRQVLDDVS
+643 FSYFRQVLDGVS
-655 TVIGG
+655 TIVGG

-674 LVLDRFAAKEGFG
+674 LVLDRFAAKDGFG

-740 LIAQGTVDEALVLLI
+740 LIAKGTVDEALVLLI
-755 ERKKQVFEDYA
+755 ERKKQIFEDYA

-777 AIDAGSAAMEELRRA
+777 AIDAGSAAMEELKGLISR
-792 VGAANS
+792 G
-798 N
+798 

>member
-1 MLARGQGDTRLREGT
+1 
-16 GWQVD
+16 
-21 TLTRNANERLGGPG
+21 
-35 LEVQKCK
+35 
-42 CGITPL
+42 
-48 GEVGDGNH
+48 
-56 VSRDWLALAG
+56 
-66 WGTASRVGRSMFKS
+66 MFKS
-80 ITQYFAGV
+80 ISQYFTGV
-88 GRAVQ
+88 GRAMQ
-93 VRSGQGGV
+93 VRSGRGGV
-101 YADAGLASEQ
+101 HADAGFASEQ
-111 VKRLMQVLPA
+111 VKRLTQVLPK
-121 ARANIVAATEA
+121 ARAEIIAATEA
-132 ILEESA
+132 VIQEAA

-150 KEYGASVGPL
+150 KDFGASVGPL
-160 QSAGL
+160 QSAGF

-170 LTRHSVHTLLRY
+170 LSGHSYRSLLNY
-182 RGIGDV
+182 RGVGEV
-188 TAKAA
+188 TAEAA
-193 MMAYAKF
+193 VTAFVKF
-200 QESARAH
+200 QEAARAN

-214 DHPRPSDTRLL
+214 DNRRPSDGRLL
-225 VALVKY
+225 VALAKY
-231 QTLVRDVL
+231 ETLVREVS
-239 TRTDAAQV
+239 TRTEEAQA
-247 RYLGTGDR
+247 RYVDSGERLQALRAKTR
-255 LRALRGKTHLRD
+255 LRD
-267 HLFSLSAQ
+267 SLLSLKAQ
-275 DELAL
+275 DELARSTAQL
-280 QANQISADF
+280 AAEF

-298 LSDYADR
+298 LSDYAER
-305 LTFDA
+305 LTMDFA
-310 REVWKQYAGNS
+310 EVWKRYAANS
-321 ATFIALLESVLPARV
+321 ATFIALLESVLPAKV

-357 KVESTAVDLR
+357 AVEATQVDLR

-373 RRYQQFGTQYIVCQK
+373 RRYQQFGVQYIICQK

-445 VHGFDRDD
+445 VHGGDRDD
-453 ELGQWQREGGV
+453 ELEQWQREGGV

-477 KVTTVDLLAVDEAH
+477 KITAIDLLAVDEAH
-491 AVKNPEA
+491 SVKNPEA
-498 QRTQSVVQLCQLTEH
+498 QRTQSVVRLCGQTEH

-532 VTTVQPKVDAKVTSL
+532 VKTVQPKVDAEVASL
-547 LKQVRPAPAEVRTQL
+547 LKQVRPAPAEVRMKL

-580 LTETDEIIPLEPADL
+580 LTETDEVIPLEPADVA
-595 EAYRVCPDNLMHK
+595 AYRVSPDNLMHK

-655 TVIGG
+655 ATVGG

-720 RQAIARVRRMGQTRK
+720 KQAIARVRRMGQTRK

-740 LIAQGTVDEALVLLI
+740 LIAKGTVDEALVLLI

-766 QHSAVKDASGM
+766 QHSSVKDASGM
-777 AIDAGSAAMEELRRA
+777 AIDAGSAAMEELRGIVA
-792 VGAANS
+792 KG
-798 N
+798 

>member
-1 MLARGQGDTRLREGT
+1 M
-16 GWQVD
+16 
-21 TLTRNANERLGGPG
+21 
-35 LEVQKCK
+35 
-42 CGITPL
+42 
-48 GEVGDGNH
+48 
-56 VSRDWLALAG
+56 
-66 WGTASRVGRSMFKS
+66 
-80 ITQYFAGV
+80 
-88 GRAVQ
+88 Q
-93 VRSGQGGV
+93 VRAGRGGV
-101 YADAGLASEQ
+101 HADAGFASEQ
-111 VKRLMQVLPA
+111 VKRLTQVLPK
-121 ARANIVAATEA
+121 ARAEIIAATEA
-132 ILEESA
+132 IIQEA
-138 LAEMKATPIAEL
+138 AMREMQETPIAEL
-150 KEYGASVGPL
+150 KDYGASVGPL
-160 QSAGL
+160 QSVGF
-165 RTVAD
+165 RMVAD
-170 LTRHSVHTLLRY
+170 LSPHSVRTLLNY

-188 TAKAA
+188 TASAA
-193 MMAYAKF
+193 IAAYEKF
-200 QESARAH
+200 YESARAH

-214 DHPRPSDTRLL
+214 DNRRPSDGRLL
-225 VALVKY
+225 VALAKY
-231 QTLVRDVL
+231 ETLVREVS
-239 TRTDAAQV
+239 TRTEEAQI
-247 RYLGTGDR
+247 RYVETGEKLQA
-255 LRALRGKTHLRD
+255 LRAKTRVRD
-267 HLFSLSAQ
+267 HLFSLGSQA
-275 DELAL
+275 DLARATSQL
-280 QANQISADF
+280 AAEF

-298 LSDYADR
+298 LSDYAER
-305 LTFDA
+305 LTIDFA
-310 REVWKQYAGNS
+310 ETWKRYAGNA

-357 KVESTAVDLR
+357 AVEATQVDLR

-407 MCHLAAQGKKHFF
+407 MCHLATQGKKHFF

-453 ELGQWQREGGV
+453 ELEQWQREGGV

-477 KVTTVDLLAVDEAH
+477 KITAIDLLAVDEAH
-491 AVKNPEA
+491 SVKNPET
-498 QRTQSVVQLCQLTEH
+498 QRTQSVVRLCGQTEH

-532 VTTVQPKVDAKVTSL
+532 VTTVQPKVSAEVASL
-547 LKQVRPAPAEVRTQL
+547 LKQVRPVPAEVRTQL
-562 APVYLRRTQAD
+562 APVYLRRIQAD

-580 LTETDEIIPLEPADL
+580 LTETDEIIPLEPADV
-595 EAYRVCPDNLMHK
+595 EAYRMSQDNLMHK

-631 EGYKEDGRKVAV
+631 EGYKEDGRKIAV

-655 TVIGG
+655 TVVGG

-740 LIAQGTVDEALVLLI
+740 LIAKGTIDEALVLLI

-777 AIDAGSAAMEELRRA
+777 AIDAGSAAMEELRGIIA
-792 VGAANS
+792 KA
-798 N
+798 

>member
-1 MLARGQGDTRLREGT
+1 
-16 GWQVD
+16 
-21 TLTRNANERLGGPG
+21 
-35 LEVQKCK
+35 
-42 CGITPL
+42 
-48 GEVGDGNH
+48 
-56 VSRDWLALAG
+56 
-66 WGTASRVGRSMFKS
+66 MFKS
-80 ITQYFAGV
+80 ISQYFAGV
-88 GRAVQ
+88 GRAMQ
-93 VRSGQGGV
+93 VRSGRGGV
-101 YADAGLASEQ
+101 HADAGFASEQ
-111 VKRLMQVLPA
+111 MKRLTQVLPK
-121 ARANIVAATEA
+121 ARAEIIAATEA
-132 ILEESA
+132 IIQETV

-150 KEYGASVGPL
+150 KDFGASVGPL
-160 QSAGL
+160 QSVGF

-170 LTRHSVHTLLRY
+170 LSGRSFGSLLNY
-182 RGIGDV
+182 RGVGDV
-188 TAKAA
+188 TAEAA
-193 MMAYAKF
+193 IRAFGLF

-214 DHPRPSDTRLL
+214 DNRRPSDGRLL
-225 VALVKY
+225 VALAKY
-231 QTLVRDVL
+231 EMLVREVS
-239 TRTDAAQV
+239 TRTEEAQI
-247 RYLGTGDR
+247 RYVDTGER
-255 LRALRGKTHLRD
+255 LQALRAKTRLRD
-267 HLFSLSAQ
+267 HLFSLGSQ
-275 DELAL
+275 EGLARATSQL
-280 QANQISADF
+280 AAEF

-298 LSDYADR
+298 LVDYSER
-305 LTFDA
+305 LTMDLG
-310 REVWKQYAGNS
+310 ETWKRYAGNA

-357 KVESTAVDLR
+357 AVEATQVDLR

-407 MCHLAAQGKKHFF
+407 MCHLATQGKKHFF

-445 VHGFDRDD
+445 VHGGDRDD
-453 ELGQWQREGGV
+453 ELEQWQREGGV

-477 KVTTVDLLAVDEAH
+477 KITAIDLLAVDEAH
-491 AVKNPEA
+491 SVKNPET
-498 QRTQSVVQLCQLTEH
+498 QRTQSVVRLCGLTEN

-532 VTTVQPKVDAKVTSL
+532 VTTVQPKLDAEVASL
-547 LKQVRPAPAEVRTQL
+547 LKQVRPAPAEVRMKL

-580 LTETDEIIPLEPADL
+580 LTETDEIIPLESADV
-595 EAYRVCPDNLMHK
+595 EAYRMSPDNLMHK

-631 EGYKEDGRKVAV
+631 EGYKEDGRKIAV

-655 TVIGG
+655 TVVGG

-740 LIAQGTVDEALVLLI
+740 LIAKGTVDEALVLLI
-755 ERKKQVFEDYA
+755 DRKKQVFEDYA
-766 QHSAVKDASGM
+766 QHSSVKDASGM
-777 AIDAGSAAMEELRRA
+777 AIDAGGAAMEELRRA
-792 VGAANS
+792 VGAGS
-798 N
+798 

>member
-1 MLARGQGDTRLREGT
+1 M
-16 GWQVD
+16 
-21 TLTRNANERLGGPG
+21 
-35 LEVQKCK
+35 
-42 CGITPL
+42 
-48 GEVGDGNH
+48 
-56 VSRDWLALAG
+56 
-66 WGTASRVGRSMFKS
+66 
-80 ITQYFAGV
+80 
-88 GRAVQ
+88 Q
-93 VRSGQGGV
+93 VRSGRGGV

-111 VKRLMQVLPA
+111 LKRLTQVLPK
-121 ARANIVAATEA
+121 ARAEIIAATEA
-132 ILEESA
+132 IIQEAVLS
-138 LAEMKATPIAEL
+138 EMKATPIAEL
-150 KEYGASVGPL
+150 KDFGASVGPL
-160 QSAGL
+160 QSAGF

-170 LTRHSVHTLLRY
+170 LSGRSFGSLLNY
-182 RGIGDV
+182 RGVGDV
-188 TAKAA
+188 TAEAA
-193 MMAYAKF
+193 IRAFGLF

-214 DHPRPSDTRLL
+214 DNRRPSYGRLL
-225 VALVKY
+225 VALAKY
-231 QTLVRDVL
+231 ETLVREVS
-239 TRTDAAQV
+239 TRTEEAQG
-247 RYLGTGDR
+247 RYAETGER
-255 LRALRGKTHLRD
+255 LQALRAKTRVRD
-267 HLFSLSAQ
+267 YLFSLGSQA
-275 DELAL
+275 DLARSTSQL
-280 QANQISADF
+280 GVEF
-289 RWVNAEARN
+289 RWVSTEARN
-298 LSDYADR
+298 LSDYGER
-305 LTFDA
+305 LTMDLA
-310 REVWKQYAGNS
+310 ETWRRYAGNA
-321 ATFIALLESVLPARV
+321 ATFIALLESVLPAKV

-357 KVESTAVDLR
+357 AVEATQVDLR

-373 RRYQQFGTQYIVCQK
+373 RRYQQFGVQYIICQK

-453 ELGQWQREGGV
+453 ELEQWQREGGV

-477 KVTTVDLLAVDEAH
+477 KITAIDLLAVDEAH
-491 AVKNPEA
+491 SVKNPEA
-498 QRTQSVVQLCQLTEH
+498 QRTQSVVRLSGLTEFL
-513 VVFMSGTALENR
+513 VFMSGTALENR

-532 VTTVQPKVDAKVTSL
+532 VTTVQPKVDAEVASL
-547 LKQVRPAPAEVRTQL
+547 LKQVRPAPAEVRMKL

-580 LTETDEIIPLEPADL
+580 LTETDEVIPLEPADVA
-595 EAYRVCPDNLMHK
+595 AYRVSPDNLMHK

-631 EGYKEDGRKVAV
+631 EGYKEDGRKIAV

-655 TVIGG
+655 AVVGG

-740 LIAQGTVDEALVLLI
+740 LIAKGTVDEALVLLI

-766 QHSAVKDASGM
+766 QHSSVKDASGM
-777 AIDAGSAAMEELRRA
+777 AIDAGSAAMEELRGIVA
-792 VGAANS
+792 KG
-798 N
+798 

>member
-1 MLARGQGDTRLREGT
+1 M
-16 GWQVD
+16 
-21 TLTRNANERLGGPG
+21 
-35 LEVQKCK
+35 
-42 CGITPL
+42 
-48 GEVGDGNH
+48 
-56 VSRDWLALAG
+56 
-66 WGTASRVGRSMFKS
+66 
-80 ITQYFAGV
+80 
-88 GRAVQ
+88 Q
-93 VRSGQGGV
+93 VRSGRGGV
-101 YADAGLASEQ
+101 HADAGFASEQ
-111 VKRLMQVLPA
+111 VKRLTQVLPK
-121 ARANIVAATEA
+121 ARAEIIAATEA
-132 ILEESA
+132 VIQEAA

-150 KEYGASVGPL
+150 KDFGASVGPL
-160 QSAGL
+160 QSAGF

-170 LTRHSVHTLLRY
+170 LSGHSYRSLLNY
-182 RGIGDV
+182 RGVGEV
-188 TAKAA
+188 TALGAIEA
-193 MMAYAKF
+193 FAKF
-200 QESARAH
+200 QEAARAN

-214 DHPRPSDTRLL
+214 DNRRPSDGRLL
-225 VALVKY
+225 VALAKY
-231 QTLVRDVL
+231 ETLVREVS
-239 TRTDAAQV
+239 TRTEEAQA
-247 RYLGTGDR
+247 RYVDSGERLQALRAKTR
-255 LRALRGKTHLRD
+255 LRD
-267 HLFSLSAQ
+267 SLLSLKAQ
-275 DELAL
+275 EELARSTSQL
-280 QANQISADF
+280 AADF

-298 LSDYADR
+298 LSDYSER
-305 LTFDA
+305 LTLDFA
-310 REVWKQYAGNS
+310 EVWKRYAGNS
-321 ATFIALLESVLPARV
+321 ATFIALLESVLPAKV
-336 VAKGALAGP
+336 VAKGALSGP

-357 KVESTAVDLR
+357 AVEATQVDLR

-373 RRYQQFGTQYIVCQK
+373 RRYQQFGVQYIVCQK

-400 TIQVLAA
+400 TIQVLAS

-453 ELGQWQREGGV
+453 ELDQWQREGGV

-477 KVTTVDLLAVDEAH
+477 KIKSVDLLAVDEAH
-491 AVKNPEA
+491 SVKNPEA
-498 QRTQSVVQLCQLTEH
+498 QRTQSVVRLCGLTEH

-532 VTTVQPKVDAKVTSL
+532 VKSVQPKVDAEVAAL
-547 LKQVRPAPAEVRTQL
+547 LNQVRPAPAEVRTKL

-580 LTETDEIIPLEPADL
+580 LTETDEVIPLEPEDVA
-595 EAYRVCPDNLMHK
+595 AYRASPDNLMHK
-608 RLAATIGAGGQ
+608 RLAATIGAGGR

-631 EGYKEDGRKVAV
+631 EGYEEDGRKVAV

-655 TVIGG
+655 ATVGG
-660 CPQIHGSI
+660 CPQIHGAI

-720 RQAIARVRRMGQTRK
+720 KQAIARVRRMGQTRK

-740 LIAQGTVDEALVLLI
+740 LIAKGTVDEALVLLI
-755 ERKKQVFEDYA
+755 EQKKQVFEDYA
-766 QHSAVKDASGM
+766 QHSSVKDASGM
-777 AIDAGSAAMEELRRA
+777 AIDAGSAAMEELRGIVA
-792 VGAANS
+792 KG
-798 N
+798 

>member
-1 MLARGQGDTRLREGT
+1 MPFRWHLTTSRAKWAEG
-16 GWQVD
+16 
-21 TLTRNANERLGGPG
+21 
-35 LEVQKCK
+35 
-42 CGITPL
+42 
-48 GEVGDGNH
+48 
-56 VSRDWLALAG
+56 
-66 WGTASRVGRSMFKS
+66 MFKS
-80 ITQYFAGV
+80 ISQYFAGV
-88 GRAVQ
+88 GRAMQ
-93 VRSGQGGV
+93 VRSGRGGV
-101 YADAGLASEQ
+101 HADAGLASEQ
-111 VKRLMQVLPA
+111 LKRLTQVLPK
-121 ARANIVAATEA
+121 ARAEIIAATEA
-132 ILEESA
+132 VIQEAA

-150 KEYGASVGPL
+150 KDFGASVGPL
-160 QSAGL
+160 QSVGF

-170 LTRHSVHTLLRY
+170 LSGHSYRSLLNY
-182 RGIGDV
+182 RGVGEV
-188 TAKAA
+188 TAEAA
-193 MMAYAKF
+193 IRAFGLF

-214 DHPRPSDTRLL
+214 DNRRPSDGRLL
-225 VALVKY
+225 VALAKY
-231 QTLVRDVL
+231 ETLVREVSTRTEEAQGRYVL
-239 TRTDAAQV
+239 TGERLQA
-247 RYLGTGDR
+247 
-255 LRALRGKTHLRD
+255 LRAKTRVRD
-267 HLFSLSAQ
+267 HLFSLGSQA
-275 DELAL
+275 DLARSTSQL
-280 QANQISADF
+280 AAEI
-289 RWVNAEARN
+289 RWVSTEARN
-298 LSDYADR
+298 LSDYAER
-305 LTFDA
+305 LTMDLG
-310 REVWKQYAGNS
+310 ETWKRYAGNA

-357 KVESTAVDLR
+357 AVEATQVDLR

-445 VHGFDRDD
+445 VHGGDRDD
-453 ELGQWQREGGV
+453 ELEQWQREGGV

-472 GRLVD
+472 SRLVD
-477 KVTTVDLLAVDEAH
+477 KITPFDLLAVDEAH
-491 AVKNPEA
+491 SVKNPET
-498 QRTQSVVQLCQLTEH
+498 QRTQSVVRLCGLTEH

-532 VTTVQPKVDAKVTSL
+532 VTTVQPKVDAEVASL
-547 LKQVRPAPAEVRTQL
+547 LKQVRPAPAEVRMKL

-580 LTETDEIIPLEPADL
+580 LTETDEVIPLEPADI
-595 EAYRVCPDNLMHK
+595 EAYRMSPDNLMHK

-631 EGYKEDGRKVAV
+631 EGYKEDGRKIAV

-655 TVIGG
+655 TVVGG

-674 LVLDRFAAKEGFG
+674 LVLDRFAAQEGFG

-720 RQAIARVRRMGQTRK
+720 KQAIARVRRMGQTRK

-740 LIAQGTVDEALVLLI
+740 LIAKGTIDEALVLLV
-755 ERKKQVFEDYA
+755 EQKKQVFEDYA
-766 QHSAVKDASGM
+766 QHSSVKDASGM
-777 AIDAGSAAMEELRRA
+777 AIDAGSAAMEELRGIVA
-792 VGAANS
+792 KG
-798 N
+798 

>member
-1 MLARGQGDTRLREGT
+1 
-16 GWQVD
+16 
-21 TLTRNANERLGGPG
+21 
-35 LEVQKCK
+35 
-42 CGITPL
+42 
-48 GEVGDGNH
+48 
-56 VSRDWLALAG
+56 
-66 WGTASRVGRSMFKS
+66 
-80 ITQYFAGV
+80 
-88 GRAVQ
+88 
-93 VRSGQGGV
+93 
-101 YADAGLASEQ
+101 
-111 VKRLMQVLPA
+111 
-121 ARANIVAATEA
+121 
-132 ILEESA
+132 
-138 LAEMKATPIAEL
+138 
-150 KEYGASVGPL
+150 
-160 QSAGL
+160 
-165 RTVAD
+165 
-170 LTRHSVHTLLRY
+170 
-182 RGIGDV
+182 V
-188 TAKAA
+188 TAEAA
-193 MMAYAKF
+193 IRAFGLF

-214 DHPRPSDTRLL
+214 DNRRPSDGRLL
-225 VALVKY
+225 VALAKY
-231 QTLVRDVL
+231 ETLVREVS
-239 TRTDAAQV
+239 TRTEEAQE
-247 RYLGTGDR
+247 RYVETGER
-255 LRALRGKTHLRD
+255 LQALRAKTRVRD
-267 HLFSLSAQ
+267 HLFSLGS
-275 DELAL
+275 
-280 QANQISADF
+280 QANLVRETDQLAVEF
-289 RWVNAEARN
+289 RWVSTEARN
-298 LSDYADR
+298 LSDYAER
-305 LTFDA
+305 LTMDLA
-310 REVWKQYAGNS
+310 ETWRRYAGNA

-357 KVESTAVDLR
+357 AVEATQVDLR

-445 VHGFDRDD
+445 VHGGDRDD
-453 ELGQWQREGGV
+453 ELEQWQREGGV

-477 KVTTVDLLAVDEAH
+477 KITAFDLLAVDEAH
-491 AVKNPEA
+491 SVKNPET
-498 QRTQSVVQLCQLTEH
+498 QRTQSVVRLSGLTEH

-532 VTTVQPKVDAKVTSL
+532 VTTVQPKVSAEVASL
-547 LKQVRPAPAEVRTQL
+547 LKQVRPVPAEVRMQL

-580 LTETDEIIPLEPADL
+580 LTETDEVVPLESADI
-595 EAYRVCPDNLMHK
+595 EAYRMSPDNLMHK

-631 EGYKEDGRKVAV
+631 EGYQEDGRKVAV

-655 TVIGG
+655 TVVGG

-720 RQAIARVRRMGQTRK
+720 KQAIARVRRMGQTRK

-740 LIAQGTVDEALVLLI
+740 LISKGTVDEALVLLV
-755 ERKKQVFEDYA
+755 EQKKQVFEDYA
-766 QHSAVKDASGM
+766 QHSSVKDASGM
-777 AIDAGSAAMEELRRA
+777 AIDAGSAAMEELRGIIA
-792 VGAANS
+792 KA
-798 N
+798 

>member
-1 MLARGQGDTRLREGT
+1 M
-16 GWQVD
+16 
-21 TLTRNANERLGGPG
+21 
-35 LEVQKCK
+35 
-42 CGITPL
+42 
-48 GEVGDGNH
+48 
-56 VSRDWLALAG
+56 
-66 WGTASRVGRSMFKS
+66 
-80 ITQYFAGV
+80 
-88 GRAVQ
+88 Q
-93 VRSGQGGV
+93 VRSGRGGV

-111 VKRLMQVLPA
+111 VKRLTQVLPK
-121 ARANIVAATEA
+121 ARAEIIAATEA
-132 ILEESA
+132 IIQEA
-138 LAEMKATPIAEL
+138 VLAEMKATPIAEL
-150 KEYGASVGPL
+150 KDFGASVGPL
-160 QSAGL
+160 QSVGF

-170 LTRHSVHTLLRY
+170 LSGRSFGSLLNY
-182 RGIGDV
+182 RGVGDV
-188 TAKAA
+188 TAEAAIKAFGL
-193 MMAYAKF
+193 F

-214 DHPRPSDTRLL
+214 DNRRPSDGRLL
-225 VALVKY
+225 VALAKY
-231 QTLVRDVL
+231 ETLVREIS
-239 TRTDAAQV
+239 TRTEEAQV
-247 RYLGTGDR
+247 RYLNTGEQLQA
-255 LRALRGKTHLRD
+255 LRAKTRVRD
-267 HLFSLSAQ
+267 HLFSLGSQADLARATAQ
-275 DELAL
+275 LAVE
-280 QANQISADF
+280 F
-289 RWVNAEARN
+289 RWVSTEARN
-298 LSDYADR
+298 LSDYAER
-305 LTFDA
+305 LTMDLG
-310 REVWKQYAGNS
+310 ETWKRYAGNA

-357 KVESTAVDLR
+357 AVEATQVDLR

-445 VHGFDRDD
+445 VHGGDRDD
-453 ELGQWQREGGV
+453 ELEQWQREGGV

-477 KVTTVDLLAVDEAH
+477 KITAFDLLAVDEAH
-491 AVKNPEA
+491 SVKNPET
-498 QRTQSVVQLCQLTEH
+498 QRTQSVVRLSGLTEH

-532 VTTVQPKVDAKVTSL
+532 VTTVQPKVSVEVASL

-580 LTETDEIIPLEPADL
+580 LTETDEIIPLESADI
-595 EAYRVCPDNLMHK
+595 EAYRMSPDNLMHK

-631 EGYKEDGRKVAV
+631 EGYKEDGRKIAV

-655 TVIGG
+655 ATVGG

-740 LIAQGTVDEALVLLI
+740 LIAKGTVDEALVLLI
-755 ERKKQVFEDYA
+755 DRKKQVFEDYA
-766 QHSAVKDASGM
+766 QHSSVKDASGM
-777 AIDAGSAAMEELRRA
+777 AIDAGGAAMEELRRA
-792 VGAANS
+792 VGAGS
-798 N
+798 

>member
-1 MLARGQGDTRLREGT
+1 MF
-16 GWQVD
+16 
-21 TLTRNANERLGGPG
+21 
-35 LEVQKCK
+35 
-42 CGITPL
+42 
-48 GEVGDGNH
+48 
-56 VSRDWLALAG
+56 
-66 WGTASRVGRSMFKS
+66 RSIS
-80 ITQYFAGV
+80 QYFAGV
-88 GRAVQ
+88 GRAMQ
-93 VRSGQGGV
+93 VRSGRGGV
-101 YADAGLASEQ
+101 HADAGLASEQ
-111 VKRLMQVLPA
+111 LKRLTQVLPK
-121 ARANIVAATEA
+121 ARAEIIAAAEA
-132 ILEESA
+132 IIQEAA
-138 LAEMKATPIAEL
+138 LAEMRATPIADL
-150 KEYGASVGPL
+150 KDFGASVGPL
-160 QSAGL
+160 QSAGF

-170 LTRHSVHTLLRY
+170 LSGHSYRSLQNY
-182 RGIGDV
+182 RGVGEV
-188 TAKAA
+188 TALGAIEA
-193 MMAYAKF
+193 FAKF
-200 QESARAH
+200 QESARAN

-214 DHPRPSDTRLL
+214 DNRRPSDGRLL
-225 VALVKY
+225 VALAKY
-231 QTLVRDVL
+231 ETLVREVSA
-239 TRTDAAQV
+239 RTEEAQA
-247 RYLGTGDR
+247 RYVDTGER
-255 LRALRGKTHLRD
+255 LQALRAQTRLRD
-267 HLFSLSAQ
+267 HLFSMGAQ
-275 DELAL
+275 EELARQTAQL
-280 QANQISADF
+280 AGEF

-298 LSDYADR
+298 LSDYSER
-305 LTFDA
+305 LTLDFA
-310 REVWKQYAGNS
+310 EVWKRYAGNS
-321 ATFIALLESVLPARV
+321 ATFIALLESVLPAKV

-357 KVESTAVDLR
+357 AVEATQVDLR

-373 RRYQQFGTQYIVCQK
+373 RRYQQFGVQYIICQK

-407 MCHLAAQGKKHFF
+407 MCHLATQGKKHFF

-464 AITTYTTL
+464 AITTYKTL

-477 KVTTVDLLAVDEAH
+477 QIKAIDLAAVDEAH
-491 AVKNPEA
+491 AVKNPET
-498 QRTQSVVQLCQLTEH
+498 QRTQSVVRLCGLTEN

-532 VTTVQPKVDAKVTSL
+532 VKTVQPKVDAELTAL
-547 LKQVRPAPAEVRTQL
+547 LRQVRPAPAEVRTKL

-580 LTETDEIIPLEPADL
+580 LTETDEVIPLEPEDVA
-595 EAYRVCPDNLMHK
+595 AYRASPDNLMHK
-608 RLAATIGAGGQ
+608 RLAATIGAGGR

-631 EGYKEDGRKVAV
+631 EGYEEDGRKVAV

-655 TVIGG
+655 ATVGG

-720 RQAIARVRRMGQTRK
+720 KQAIARVRRMGQTRK

-740 LIAQGTVDEALVLLI
+740 LIAKGTVDEALVLLI
-755 ERKKQVFEDYA
+755 EQKKQVFEDYA

-777 AIDAGSAAMEELRRA
+777 AIDAGSAAMEELRGIIA
-792 VGAANS
+792 KA
-798 N
+798 

>member
-1 MLARGQGDTRLREGT
+1 
-16 GWQVD
+16 
-21 TLTRNANERLGGPG
+21 
-35 LEVQKCK
+35 
-42 CGITPL
+42 
-48 GEVGDGNH
+48 
-56 VSRDWLALAG
+56 
-66 WGTASRVGRSMFKS
+66 MFKG
-80 ITQYFAGV
+80 IAQYFAGV
-88 GRAVQ
+88 GRAMR
-93 VRSGQGGV
+93 VRSGRG
-101 YADAGLASEQ
+101 AAHAE
-111 VKRLMQVLPA
+111 RLTAYGELSRVDQAIPA
-121 ARANIVAATEA
+121 LRAEVQAAAEAIVTEA
-132 ILEESA
+132 VM
-138 LAEMKATPIAEL
+138 AEMRKTPIADL
-150 KEYGASVGPL
+150 KDYGAAVGPL
-160 QSAGL
+160 QAAGF
-165 RTVAD
+165 RTVSD
-170 LTRHSVHTLLRY
+170 LVGHTLGSLQGH
-182 RGIGDV
+182 RGIGEV
-188 TAKAA
+188 TAGSAIQA
-193 MMAYAKF
+193 LMTF
-200 QESARAH
+200 QESAKGH

-214 DHPRPSDTRLL
+214 DNSRPSDTRLL

-231 QTLVRDVL
+231 ETVVRDFG
-239 TRTDAAQV
+239 TRP
-247 RYLGTGDR
+247 
-255 LRALRGKTHLRD
+255 
-267 HLFSLSAQ
+267 
-275 DELAL
+275 
-280 QANQISADF
+280 
-289 RWVNAEARN
+289 AEARIRFEDTTQRLQQTQARTRLTDQVFSVSAQN
-298 LSDYADR
+298 ELARNCEALTAEFRWIATEARGLADYAQR
-305 LTFDA
+305 LAFDPKA
-310 REVWKQYAGNS
+310 VWGRYTDNS
-321 ATFIALLESVLPARV
+321 ASFIALLESLLPARTI
-336 VAKGALAGP
+336 ARGALAAP

-357 KVESTAVDLR
+357 AVEATQVDLR

-373 RRYQQFGTQYIVCQK
+373 RRYQQFGVQYIVCQR

-434 VKKHTKLNPIV
+434 VRRHTKLIPIV
-445 VHGFDRDD
+445 VHGGDRDD
-453 ELGQWQREGGV
+453 ELDQWQREGGV

-477 KVTTVDLLAVDEAH
+477 KIRSVDLLAVDEAH
-491 AVKNPEA
+491 SVKNPEA
-498 QRTQSVVQLCQLTEH
+498 QRTQSVVRLCGLTEH

-532 VTTVQPKVDAKVTSL
+532 VKTVQPQVDAEVTAL
-547 LKQVRPAPAEVRTQL
+547 LDQVRPAPAEVRMKL

-580 LTETDEIIPLEPADL
+580 LTEIDEIIPLEPEDVA
-595 EAYRVCPDNLMHK
+595 AYRMSPDNLMHK
-608 RLAATIGAGGQ
+608 RLAATIGAGCR

-631 EGYKEDGRKVAV
+631 EGYEEDGRKVVV

-655 TVIGG
+655 VGVGG

-720 RQAIARVRRMGQTRK
+720 KQAIARVRRMGQTRK

-740 LIAQGTVDEALVLLI
+740 FIAKGTVDEALVLLI
-755 ERKKQVFEDYA
+755 DRKKQIFEDYA

-777 AIDAGSAAMEELRRA
+777 AIDAGSAAMEELRGIVA
-792 VGAANS
+792 KG
-798 N
+798 

>member
-1 MLARGQGDTRLREGT
+1 
-16 GWQVD
+16 
-21 TLTRNANERLGGPG
+21 
-35 LEVQKCK
+35 
-42 CGITPL
+42 
-48 GEVGDGNH
+48 
-56 VSRDWLALAG
+56 
-66 WGTASRVGRSMFKS
+66 MFKKIS
-80 ITQYFAGV
+80 QYFSGV
-88 GRAVQ
+88 GRAMQ
-93 VRSGQGGV
+93 VRSGRGGV
-101 YADAGLASEQ
+101 HADAGLASEQ
-111 VKRLMQVLPA
+111 MKRLTQVLPKN
-121 ARANIVAATEA
+121 RAEIIAATEA
-132 ILEESA
+132 IIQEA
-138 LAEMKATPIAEL
+138 VLAEMKATPIAEL
-150 KEYGASVGPL
+150 KDYGASVGPL
-160 QSAGL
+160 QSVGF
-165 RTVAD
+165 RMVAD
-170 LTRHSVHTLLRY
+170 LSPHSVRTLLNY
-182 RGIGDV
+182 RGIGEV
-188 TAKAA
+188 TASAA
-193 MMAYAKF
+193 IAAYEKF
-200 QESARAH
+200 YESARAH

-214 DHPRPSDTRLL
+214 DNRRPSDGRLL
-225 VALVKY
+225 VALAKY
-231 QTLVRDVL
+231 ETLVREVS
-239 TRTDAAQV
+239 TRTEEAQI
-247 RYLGTGDR
+247 RYVETGEKLQA
-255 LRALRGKTHLRD
+255 LRAKTRVRD
-267 HLFSLSAQ
+267 HLFSLGSQ
-275 DELAL
+275 VELARATSQL
-280 QANQISADF
+280 AAEF

-298 LSDYADR
+298 LADYSER
-305 LTFDA
+305 LTMDSG
-310 REVWKQYAGNS
+310 ETWKRYAGNA

-357 KVESTAVDLR
+357 AVEATQVDLR

-407 MCHLAAQGKKHFF
+407 MCHLAAKGKKHFF

-453 ELGQWQREGGV
+453 ELDQWQREGGV

-477 KVTTVDLLAVDEAH
+477 KITAFDLLAVDEAH
-491 AVKNPEA
+491 SVKNPET
-498 QRTQSVVQLCQLTEH
+498 QRTQSVVRLCGQTEH

-532 VTTVQPKVDAKVTSL
+532 VTTVQPKVSAEVASL
-547 LKQVRPAPAEVRTQL
+547 LKQVRPVPAEVRTQL

-580 LTETDEIIPLEPADL
+580 LTETDEVIPLEPADV
-595 EAYRVCPDNLMHK
+595 EAYRMSPDNLMHK

-631 EGYKEDGRKVAV
+631 EGYQEDGRKVAV

-655 TVIGG
+655 TVVGG

-740 LIAQGTVDEALVLLI
+740 LIAKGTIDEALVLLI

-777 AIDAGSAAMEELRRA
+777 AMDAGSAAMEELRGIIA
-792 VGAANS
+792 KP
-798 N
+798 